1 MKSNDKD
8 GLEDLH
14 EFNEELSSD
23 TEEEEKKEEE

>member
-23 TEEEEKKEEE
+23 TEEEE